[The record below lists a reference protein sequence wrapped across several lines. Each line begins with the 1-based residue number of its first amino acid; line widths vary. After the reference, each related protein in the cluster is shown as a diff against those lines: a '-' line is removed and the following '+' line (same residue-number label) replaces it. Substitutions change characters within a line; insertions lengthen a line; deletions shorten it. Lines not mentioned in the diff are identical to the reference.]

1 MSRRE
6 MEFEIELIFL
16 SLSLSD
22 GRRRS
27 LQARNRRSL
36 DLRPLSDD
44 LEWQQADS
52 AAFATRGFRWPQ
64 NRLHAR

>member
-1 MSRRE
+1 V
-6 MEFEIELIFL
+6 
-16 SLSLSD
+16 
-22 GRRRS
+22 
-27 LQARNRRSL
+27 
-36 DLRPLSDD
+36 SDD

>member
-1 MSRRE
+1 

-22 GRRRS
+22 GPP
-27 LQARNRRSL
+27 
-36 DLRPLSDD
+36 LRPVGAQPSMAYPTPLPES
-44 LEWQQADS
+44 LERDRTNL
-52 AAFATRGFRWPQ
+52 AAFTSRNAGWPQ